1 MDDFFTLSKILWT
14 LAVPSNLLLLLSA
27 IGFVM
32 LLVGVWRPAILALA
46 LGIGGQV
53 VAGFSPLANYLVSPL
68 EERFPPFVPDGKPVD
83 GIILLGGSE
92 VPDIALTRNVPAVN
106 DAGERVIVFSAL
118 SRVYPE
124 AQLVFSGGSGEL
136 GESAPM
142 EARAIRA
149 ALKDVG
155 VDPDRVLY
163 EGRSRNT
170 AENASFV
177 RAMIEPKPGARWLLV
192 TSAFHMP
199 RAVGAFRAVGFP
211 VIASPVDYRTIGPD
225 GLGTPFLRAA
235 QGLDLTDLA
244 TKEWVGLA
252 AYYLTGRTTALFP
265 AP

>member
-1 MDDFFTLSKILWT
+1 MDEFFTLSKMLWT
-14 LAVPSNLLLLLSA
+14 LAVPSNLFLVLST
-27 IGFVM
+27 IGVAM

-46 LGIGGQV
+46 LGVGGQV

-68 EERFPPFVPDGKPVD
+68 EERFPPFVADGRPVD

-92 VPDIALTRNVPAVN
+92 VPEIALTRGVPAVN

-118 SRVYPE
+118 SRAYPE
-124 AQLVFSGGSGEL
+124 AQLVFSGGSGNL
-136 GESAPM
+136 GEGGPM
-142 EARAIRA
+142 EARAIREA
-149 ALKDVG
+149 FKDVG
-155 VDPDRVLY
+155 IDPNRVVY

-170 AENASFV
+170 AENAAFV

-199 RAVGAFRAVGFP
+199 RAVGAFRKVGFP

-225 GLGTPFLRAA
+225 GLGAPFLRAA
-235 QGLDLTDLA
+235 EGLDLTDLA
-244 TKEWVGLA
+244 AKEWVGLT
-252 AYYLTGRTTALFP
+252 AYYLTGRTNALFP